1 MSVPKSLDIPVGVD
15 VVSLMT
21 SRGVF
26 AAHESK
32 PSAAASGHVLL
43 IPGFTGSKEDFTP
56 LLPLLAAAGWHATA
70 YDQRGQYQTRGTEDD
85 DYSLSGFALDALA
98 VRAVSG
104 TERSHLLGHSFG
116 GLVAQTA
123 SVLDPPPWLSLTL
136 LCTGPAGFTR
146 PEQVEP
152 LRSAIRMVESVGLD
166 ALHTARES
174 LKRCEPAADIAAFL
188 RARFTAN
195 APESLKAIAGQLISS
210 ADRIDEVAALTLPK
224 LVARGAGDDAW
235 PHEVQAQMARRLSV
249 DVAVIPDAD
258 HSPAIENTE
267 ATARMLLDFWG

>member
-1 MSVPKSLDIPVGVD
+1 MSVPKSLDIPTGVD

-32 PSAAASGHVLL
+32 PSAAARGHVLL
-43 IPGFTGSKEDFTP
+43 IPGFTGSKEDFTA

-70 YDQRGQYQTRGTEDD
+70 YDQRGQYQTSGTEDD

-116 GLVAQTA
+116 GLVAQSA
-123 SVLDPPPWLSLTL
+123 LVMDPPPWLSLTL

-152 LRSAIRMVESVGLD
+152 LRSAISMVESMGLD
-166 ALHTARES
+166 ALDTVRES
-174 LKRCEPAADIAAFL
+174 LKKRQPTVEIAAFL
-188 RARFTAN
+188 RARFTSN
-195 APESLKAIAGQLISS
+195 SPESLKAIAGQLISS

-235 PHEVQAQMARRLSV
+235 PHEVQEQMARRLGV
-249 DVAVIPDAD
+249 DVAVIPNAE
-258 HSPAIENTE
+258 HSPAVENTE
-267 ATARMLLDFWG
+267 ATARMLLGFWG